1 MAFEKQN
8 KGKLYIVKANKGS
21 KGITTTVF
29 EDDLKQEIEDLKTGG
44 YSNITYK

>member
-21 KGITTTVF
+21 RKITTTVF
-29 EDDLKQEIEDLKTGG
+29 EDDLKQEIEDLKTGEF
-44 YSNITYK
+44 SNITYK